1 MKSMIDINNAEDQI
15 RKLSQVVEQSPNM
28 ILITSLDGCIE
39 YVNQAYCKV
48 SGYCSKELLGKYYRI
63 LSSTNDSDEIEL
75 ENLWEI
81 LLSGSTWRGELLD
94 RRKNGELYWQ
104 GITINPILDKN
115 AKATHYVAIMQDITE
130 RKRVEDELFE
140 LNLNLEK
147 KVEER
152 ASELALTN
160 EALMIEI
167 LNRKNSENELRN
179 AKDEAEKANKAK
191 SEFIS
196 RMSHELRTPMNSIL
210 GFAQLLEMG
219 DLNPGQRKG
228 VKHILNS
235 GKHLLKLINE
245 VLDISRI
252 EAGKLSFEI
261 REVNVKTAILEAIDL
276 IMPLTLEKNIEIK
289 NISAE
294 LGNIYVE
301 TDKKRLIQ
309 VLVNLLSN
317 AIKYNRTN
325 GKVTIKAFKIN
336 DSEKKISNQLKI
348 EIIDNGLGIDAEKI
362 DRLFV
367 PFERI
372 DQNDSVIE
380 GTGLGLSIA
389 KELITAMGGTIGVE
403 SVLNEGSTFWI
414 NIPYLNEEYA
424 PGESDSEN
432 EDNEVIRTLRKSTIL
447 YVEDNIPNIELFE
460 DTIVAHRPEIRILN
474 DTDGT
479 KTVSIAE
486 QQQPD
491 LILIDIY
498 TSGLKII
505 ELLKELKNNR
515 KTRLIPVVL
524 ISDDIEAEEIRQ
536 YLKAGADNI
545 LLKPLNAEV
554 LLNEIDFYR
563 KKE

>member
-1 MKSMIDINNAEDQI
+1 MKSMIDIHNAEDQI

-48 SGYCSKELLGKYYRI
+48 SGFCSKELIGQYYRI
-63 LSSTNDSDEIEL
+63 LSSKTESDEIEL
-75 ENLWEI
+75 ENLWET
-81 LLSGSTWRGELLD
+81 LSTGSTWRGELLD
-94 RRKNGELYWQ
+94 RRKNGDLYWQ

-115 AKATHYVAIMQDITE
+115 GNATHYVAIMQDITE

-179 AKDEAEKANKAK
+179 ARDEAQKANKAK

-219 DLNPGQRKG
+219 ELNIGQRKG
-228 VKHILNS
+228 VRHILNS

-252 EAGKLSFEI
+252 EAGKLSFDI
-261 REVNVKTAILEAIDL
+261 KEVNIRSAILEALDL
-276 IMPLTLEKNIEIK
+276 VMPLTINSNIEISNK
-289 NISAE
+289 TGEI
-294 LGNIYVE
+294 GNVFVE
-301 TDKKRLIQ
+301 ADKKRLIQ

-317 AIKYNRTN
+317 AIKYNKKD
-325 GKVTIKAFKIN
+325 GKVIISAFKLKNDHNTNHLRIEISDTGFGI
-336 DSEKKISNQLKI
+336 DSEKIS
-348 EIIDNGLGIDAEKI
+348 
-362 DRLFV
+362 RLFI

-372 DQNDSVIE
+372 DHNDSGIE

-389 KELITAMGGTIGVE
+389 KELITAMGGTIGVT

-414 NIPYLNEEYA
+414 EIPYIIGFSSVDNDEQ
-424 PGESDSEN
+424 GEKD
-432 EDNEVIRTLRKSTIL
+432 DNDVVRIIRKSTIL
-447 YVEDNIPNIELFE
+447 FVEDNISSIELFE
-460 DTIVAHRPEIRILN
+460 DTIVAHRPEIKILN

-479 KTVSIAE
+479 KATKFAE
-486 QQQPD
+486 QDQPD
-491 LILIDIY
+491 LVIVDVD
-498 TSGLKII
+498 TTGLDVFS
-505 ELLKELKNNR
+505 LLKDFKSNR
-515 KTRLIPVVL
+515 KTKLIPVVL
-524 ISDDIEAEEIRQ
+524 LSEDIEADKIRE
-536 YLKAGADNI
+536 YLKAGVDNI
-545 LLKPLNAEV
+545 LLKPLGAEI